1 MPVDSCQGGLGEGG
15 QEVGKGCHLNRK
27 LYYPSSPLAYQPAQ
41 TTASAFA
48 ADVTYGG
55 ANYLASGRG
64 FAYHPS
70 SFVLLYA
77 SYGRTHLHLGEKDR
91 GRGGSDRVGLFPPF

>member
-1 MPVDSCQGGLGEGG
+1 MSCELA
-15 QEVGKGCHLNRK
+15 LPN
-27 LYYPSSPLAYQPAQ
+27 LPLPSPPRCAQ

-64 FAYHPS
+64 FAYRPS
-70 SFVLLYA
+70 SFVMLYA
-77 SYGRTHLHLGEKDR
+77 SYGRTHLHLGEGEGAEEAASGCGERRRLGCYPHSED
-91 GRGGSDRVGLFPPF
+91 SETDYSL